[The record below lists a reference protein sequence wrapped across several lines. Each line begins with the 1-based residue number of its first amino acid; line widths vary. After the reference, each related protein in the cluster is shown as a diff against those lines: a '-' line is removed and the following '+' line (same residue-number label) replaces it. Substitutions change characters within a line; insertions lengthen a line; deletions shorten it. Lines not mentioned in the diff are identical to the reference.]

1 MSEQLRITI
10 PLPPAGSDY
19 MRVFEQHFET
29 QVPAEYWASINESF
43 KQLKVRVYG
52 NIESMKQQLS
62 QTYDHC
68 SRLSL
73 LANMRREHRL
83 IEEYMDGA
91 PLPPTIEEIAAMVV
105 LDTYFLSTDGDSVI
119 SEMKAVILKRFKNAF
134 PKVQQTDLLRTM
146 EHLDNVFESVQRF
159 YKGNMVS
166 HDYMKALAERYA
178 VFIPSYVGRNK
189 LGGLDILM
197 MVEEE
202 GPKLS
207 PQEAAAMEEVG
218 LLMKA
223 GVI

>member
-29 QVPAEYWASINESF
+29 QVPADYWASINEGF
-43 KQLKVRVYG
+43 KQLKMRVYG

-62 QTYDHC
+62 HTRDHFTA
-68 SRLSL
+68 LGL
-73 LANMRREHRL
+73 LANMRREQRT
-83 IEEYMDGA
+83 IEQYMDGA
-91 PLPPTIEEIAAMVV
+91 PIPPTIEEIAAIVV
-105 LDTYFLSTDGDSVI
+105 LDTYFLPNDGDSVI

-146 EHLDNVFESVQRF
+146 EHLDNVFDSVQRF
-159 YKGNMVS
+159 YKGNSVS
-166 HDYMKALAERYA
+166 HNYMNVLAERYET
-178 VFIPSYVGRNK
+178 FIPSYVGRNP

-197 MVEEE
+197 TVEQE

-207 PQEAAAMEEVG
+207 PEEAAAMEEVG